1 MEVTRVQQLFS
12 ELYDVIEGLNH
23 QSSKRIDV
31 SLALSYNVLQ
41 LNQSIFVLAQQKH
54 FVAGAVLL
62 RAQFESIVR
71 SVWAFHV
78 ATDDQVKKLSPPLE
92 TLMDSSSSKLPML
105 SKMLEQ
111 LDESPH
117 LAHLMVSLREFK
129 GSSWSFLNSFV
140 HSGHQSVVW
149 TQLSVPEQL
158 YEQLLKGS
166 NNIALLAFINIGLLS
181 GVEGIQKRIHSVAA
195 KYPDCFGPQRS

>member
-1 MEVTRVQQLFS
+1 MELKRVQQLFS
-12 ELYDVIEGLNH
+12 ELYGVIEGLNH
-23 QSSKRIDV
+23 ETSKRIDV
-31 SLALSYNVLQ
+31 SLALSNNVLQ
-41 LNQSIFVLAQQKH
+41 LSQSILVLSQQKH

-71 SVWAFHV
+71 SVWSLHV
-78 ATDDQVKKLSPPLE
+78 ATDAQVNKLSPPLE
-92 TLMDSSSSKLPML
+92 TLMESSSNKLPML
-105 SKMLEQ
+105 SAMLEQ
-111 LDESPH
+111 LDQHSH
-117 LAHLMVSLREFK
+117 LVHLMTTLREFK

-149 TQLSVPEQL
+149 TQFRVPEEL
-158 YEQLLKGS
+158 HEQLLKGS

-195 KYPDCFGPQRS
+195 KYPDCFGPKRN